1 MPEKRVNSPAKN
13 EICMKRT
20 FSHFLLL
27 LALWTTSAAA
37 VDLGEAQLR
46 SRIGESLRIEIPLQ
60 GEGADSV
67 TADCFRLGTG
77 DGDLPTVSNARL
89 RVKGS
94 GPRRR
99 LVIDQRQ
106 AVNEPLIAL
115 SLRQE
120 CSGGSQRDYL
130 LLPEPPRTKATTAPS
145 DDPDASPPRSAAPRR
160 KSQGS
165 GDRLSLSVAEPA
177 PIDPALAEVEERM
190 LRLETSL
197 HSLKAELEQI
207 DKMIALR
214 EEMQATQRQ
223 LLVVQ
228 GAQAAEARPLPA
240 TPATSPR
247 ADWLQLLLGIAL
259 GGAIGA
265 VLTWHYEHRRNSP
278 RRLRTA

>member
-1 MPEKRVNSPAKN
+1 
-13 EICMKRT
+13 MKRT
-20 FSHFLLL
+20 FSHFPLL

-37 VDLGEAQLR
+37 VELGEAQLR
-46 SRIGESLRIEIPLQ
+46 SRIGESLRIEIPLL

-67 TADCFRLGTG
+67 SADCFRLGNG
-77 DGDLPTVSNARL
+77 NGDLPTVSGARL

-106 AVNEPLIAL
+106 PLNEPLLAL
-115 SLRQE
+115 SLQQE
-120 CSGGSQRDYL
+120 CGSGGQRDYL
-130 LLPEPPRTKATTAPS
+130 LLPEPPKKMTQ
-145 DDPDASPPRSAAPRR
+145 ASPTDEPAAQPPRPATPR
-160 KSQGS
+160 KKTSGN
-165 GDRLSLSVAEPA
+165 GDRLSLSVAEPMPA
-177 PIDPALAEVEERM
+177 DPALAEVEERM
-190 LRLETSL
+190 LKLETSL

-214 EEMQATQRQ
+214 EEMQSTQQQ
-223 LLVVQ
+223 LLQVQ
-228 GAQAAEARPLPA
+228 NVQAAAARPPPA
-240 TPATSPR
+240 APVTSPR